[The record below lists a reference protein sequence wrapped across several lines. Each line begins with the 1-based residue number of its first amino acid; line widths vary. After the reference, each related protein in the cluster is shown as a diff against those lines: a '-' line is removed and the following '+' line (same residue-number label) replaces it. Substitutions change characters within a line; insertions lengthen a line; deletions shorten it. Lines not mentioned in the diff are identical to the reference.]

1 MKLNRKSLRKLI
13 LKEMRILAE
22 MGPDTIEPMDMG
34 DATGVSS
41 SNPEGLRLNGKK
53 ITLFKSSKDISS
65 ERKNNLILHIEDTA
79 GKGSVKITSKHP
91 FRAQKDDHTAGK
103 KFINAPKSLEEA
115 DDGYVMFIQPFG
127 EPVIVQPTQSNQS
140 FQLLPT
146 KTAVNK
152 WKSGAKIFV
161 PGTN

>member
-13 LKEMRILAE
+13 LKEMRILSE

-41 SNPEGLRLNGKK
+41 SNPEGLRLKGKK
-53 ITLFKSSKDISS
+53 ITLFKRPQDISS

-79 GKGSVKITSKHP
+79 NKGSVKITSKHP
-91 FRAQKDDHTAGK
+91 FSAQKDDHTAGK
-103 KFINAPKSLEEA
+103 KFINAPKSSQP

-127 EPVIVQPTQSNQS
+127 EPVIVQPTEFNQS

-146 KTAVNK
+146 KTVVNK